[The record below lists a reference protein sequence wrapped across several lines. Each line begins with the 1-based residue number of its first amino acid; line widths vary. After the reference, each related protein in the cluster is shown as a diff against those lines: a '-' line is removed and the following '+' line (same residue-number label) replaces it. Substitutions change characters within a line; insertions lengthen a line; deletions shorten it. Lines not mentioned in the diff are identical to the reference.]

1 MDPWPLAHRLNDF
14 DLEDRIVQDFG
25 WDPEHRFS
33 HMKYLKGLL
42 KINNEDVREQH
53 DNDPSS
59 ISDEGIRAKYFIDM
73 MITGIDYR
81 THNLFSEMISKEQR
95 KVIKGKFPSLIAMQ
109 ETEELACNGM
119 KVSQDFLTDN
129 IWIGDTGASCHMRS
143 SLKGMYDLRKGKG
156 GIKVGSGK
164 VIPIKNIGS
173 FRGEIVQKDGSR
185 KKITLKNVHYVPKMY
200 CNLFSITTAMDEG
213 CTIGG
218 GNGKPLTLKKEY
230 AVIMFDRN
238 IKSG

>member
-1 MDPWPLAHRLNDF
+1 MYRQANYTFPEASVPRQELEDEKLVEHALMASRDEMKELVSDDESSSYDSWKERTVYTDDSLPYEGMVRSSSEEEKSAIIQDEPEQLYTLEYTEDQETESSDEFDSITSLDPWPLAHRLNDF

-109 ETEELACNGM
+109 ETEEL
-119 KVSQDFLTDN
+119 S
-129 IWIGDTGASCHMRS
+129 
-143 SLKGMYDLRKGKG
+143 
-156 GIKVGSGK
+156 
-164 VIPIKNIGS
+164 
-173 FRGEIVQKDGSR
+173 
-185 KKITLKNVHYVPKMY
+185 
-200 CNLFSITTAMDEG
+200 
-213 CTIGG
+213 
-218 GNGKPLTLKKEY
+218 
-230 AVIMFDRN
+230 
-238 IKSG
+238 